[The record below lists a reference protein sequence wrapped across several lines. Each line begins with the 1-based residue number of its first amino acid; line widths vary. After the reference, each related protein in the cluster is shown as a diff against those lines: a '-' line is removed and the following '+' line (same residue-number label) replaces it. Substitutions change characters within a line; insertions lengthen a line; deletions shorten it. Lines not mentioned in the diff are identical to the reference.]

1 MRRANSA
8 SDAAFEFETVASEVF
23 RPKAATSHS
32 HMDRAWG
39 RRPALR
45 DSYAERIFAVFQSKI
60 TGVAR
65 FEDGDSGFVGDT
77 EIRLHC
83 IDAAEYDTIA
93 GREAAQFAWREIDGQ
108 HLTCTRRQ
116 RKLSWGRVVVSCV
129 FDTGPNRGRNVNRL
143 LVDAGHARYVSAL
156 CAAEALSW

>member
-1 MRRANSA
+1 MPQRRAKKFPARKPSHRIPVWT
-8 SDAAFEFETVASEVF
+8 AFATVALFFGV
-23 RPKAATSHS
+23 
-32 HMDRAWG
+32 
-39 RRPALR
+39 
-45 DSYAERIFAVFQSKI
+45 SYIVRISAVSPSTI
-60 TGVAR
+60 TGIAR
-65 FEDGDSGFVGDT
+65 FKDGDSGLVGDT
-77 EIRLHC
+77 AIRLHC

-129 FDTGPNRGRNVNRL
+129 FDTGPNQGRNVNRL

-156 CAAEALSW
+156 